1 MTWNLRG
8 GIEVR
13 YQEELLACQGSET
26 WVSGGEGEKKNLWT
40 RLLGIP
46 RRGETFPVLPLP
58 AFSVPPLPLPLQGC
72 VWEKN
77 EQGVGGG
84 EEFDPVLALLLSS
97 CVTPDK
103 SLYLSWPQY
112 PCVNHMCWGGEQG
125 KALGLF
131 QV

>member
-58 AFSVPPLPLPLQGC
+58 AFFSVPPLPLPLQGC

-77 EQGVGGG
+77 EQGVGGV
-84 EEFDPVLALLLSS
+84 EMQKDFS
-97 CVTPDK
+97 K
-103 SLYLSWPQY
+103 
-112 PCVNHMCWGGEQG
+112 
-125 KALGLF
+125 GLKMILTTGP
-131 QV
+131 